1 MRRTLLV
8 TLLVALLVAA
18 LATLSAC
25 SGQHPPSYEGDKT
38 LTVPA
43 PDLVASK
50 KHSDIPNCPR
60 TAGGSVD
67 GGMPAVTVPCLGGG
81 RPVDV
86 AGLRGPMIVNFWAS
100 WCGACRDEMPALAA
114 YAKSQSAVQVLG
126 VDFLDPQPA
135 AALDLAKRSGVTYPL
150 VADPKGA
157 LDRAS
162 PLPHISAMPMT
173 ALPRREGRD
182 RARRGQGLPSR
193 RDVAA
198 AARKYLGVG
207 GSIPDWLEPVAGAA
221 GTIAGRRPDQ
231 VRRRRRTP
239 TRGGARC

>member
-1 MRRTLLV
+1 MRRT
-8 TLLVALLVAA
+8 TLAAA
-18 LATLSAC
+18 LAAALAVLTAC
-25 SGQHPPSYEGDKT
+25 SGQHAPSYDGDKA

-50 KHSDIPNCPR
+50 KQSDVPNCPK
-60 TAGGSVD
+60 TVAGSVD

-100 WCGACRDEMPALAA
+100 WCGSCREEMPALAA
-114 YAKSQSAVQVLG
+114 YAKRQSAVKVLG
-126 VDFLDPQPA
+126 VDFLDPQPG
-135 AALDLAKRSGVTYPL
+135 AALDLAKRSKVAYPL

-173 ALPRREGRD
+173 VFLD
-182 RARRGQGLPSR
+182 SRGAIAHIEAKAYTSEQ
-193 RDVAA
+193 DVAA
-198 AARKYLGVG
+198 AARKYLGADG
-207 GSIPDWLEPVAGAA
+207 
-221 GTIAGRRPDQ
+221 
-231 VRRRRRTP
+231 
-239 TRGGARC
+239 

>member
-1 MRRTLLV
+1 MRRTAPAVVLA
-8 TLLVALLVAA
+8 ALLTVLTA
-18 LATLSAC
+18 LTGC
-25 SGQHPPSYEGDKT
+25 SGDHQRSYEGDKT
-38 LTVPA
+38 LTIPA

-50 KHSDIPNCPR
+50 KQSDIPNCPKSG
-60 TAGGSVD
+60 AGSVA
-67 GGMPAVTVPCLGGG
+67 GGMPSVTVPCLGGG

-100 WCGACRDEMPALAA
+100 WCGSCREEMPALAA

-126 VDFLDPQPA
+126 VDFLDTQPG
-135 AALDLAKRSGVTYPL
+135 AALDLAKRSKVAYPL

-173 ALPRREGRD
+173 VFVDAKGTITHIE
-182 RARRGQGLPSR
+182 AAVFTSKQ
-193 RDVAA
+193 DVAA

-207 GSIPDWLEPVAGAA
+207 G
-221 GTIAGRRPDQ
+221 
-231 VRRRRRTP
+231 
-239 TRGGARC
+239 